1 MAAHSANIGVTDAAR
16 GYELGYEPGHEL
28 GHELGHDEEARP
40 RPVAV
45 RPEKAFRSFFGK
57 ASRMV
62 ERRSAKRGVHVR
74 CFPNDDIYFHVK
86 RIDNS
91 RVVRQADPKTGGVCW
106 RLIGSVAA
114 AAMLLIG
121 VLLPSAYGLLAGY
134 QIQSL
139 KEESKRLENQ
149 QASLELEE
157 ARLLSPERMEQ
168 LAREQQFIDPE
179 PQKVVYLESA
189 HAVAMNQGAS
199 NDTGLDG
206 SGSQPKK

>member
-1 MAAHSANIGVTDAAR
+1 MPYE
-16 GYELGYEPGHEL
+16 GYAVEL
-28 GHELGHDEEARP
+28 GHELGTTKMAGLKVGLSEMVDGM
-40 RPVAV
+40 
-45 RPEKAFRSFFGK
+45 FGK
-57 ASRMV
+57 APRAT
-62 ERRSAKRGVHVR
+62 ERRSVKQAVPVR
-74 CFPNDDIYFHVK
+74 AFANDDIYFHVK

-91 RVVRQADPKTGGVCW
+91 RVVRQVDPKTRRVCW

-121 VLLPSAYGLLAGY
+121 VLLPSAYNLLAGY
-134 QIQSL
+134 QIQTL
-139 KEESKRLENQ
+139 KEESKRLAND